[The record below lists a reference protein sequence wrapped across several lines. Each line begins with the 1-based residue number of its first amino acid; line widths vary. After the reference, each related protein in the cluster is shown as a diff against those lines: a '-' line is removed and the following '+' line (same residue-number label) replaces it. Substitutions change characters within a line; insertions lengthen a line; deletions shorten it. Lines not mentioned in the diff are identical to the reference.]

1 MSLPTL
7 NKQLQAS
14 GISRRTFLKFCA
26 TTASLLALPQS
37 AVAELAN
44 ALGNAKRPSVIWLPF
59 QECTGCTEA
68 ILRSHA
74 PTLES
79 LIFDHISLDYQHTIM
94 AAAGE
99 QAEEAGEGGS
109 DASTA
114 QGHAARHRETGGHAP
129 SRRRGT
135 PLPGS

>member
-7 NKQLQAS
+7 NAKLQAS

-37 AVAELAN
+37 AVADLAN

-99 QAEEAGEGGS
+99 QAEEARR
-109 DASTA
+109 
-114 QGHAARHRETGGHAP
+114 AAMEAHKGQLSLIHI
-129 SRRRGT
+129 
-135 PLPGS
+135 